1 MSEDTTGQRHAPSPH
16 DRTLSRDVQATVI
29 PAGEPAVLPAGT
41 KVTIT
46 HRLGGN
52 FTVVCDSGMFRI
64 KGTDAEALGEQV
76 PSDATENE
84 GKTDAYGSVGT
95 AEHPGHSGKP
105 SDEAV
110 WESLKK
116 VFDPEIPV
124 NIVDLGLVYSL
135 KVEPLENSAD
145 RHSVIVA
152 MTLTA
157 PGCGMGPVIAED
169 ARQKIAAL
177 PTVESAKV
185 HIVWDP
191 IWTPQM
197 ISPAGRQ
204 ALGLE

>member
-16 DRTLSRDVQATVI
+16 DRTLTRDVGATVI

-64 KGTDAEALGEQV
+64 RGSDADSLSESVPTDSTETEGQTDAH
-76 PSDATENE
+76 
-84 GKTDAYGSVGT
+84 GSTGT
-95 AEHPGHSGKP
+95 AEHPGHQGRP
-105 SDEAV
+105 SEESV
-110 WESLKK
+110 WNQLKT

-135 KVEPLENSAD
+135 QIEPIESSPD
-145 RHSVIVA
+145 RHSVAIA

-169 ARQKIAAL
+169 ARNRVL
-177 PTVESAKV
+177 TVPGVNLAKV
-185 HIVWDP
+185 NIVWDP
-191 IWTPQM
+191 PWTQSM
-197 ISPAGRQ
+197 ISEDGKMQ
-204 ALGLE
+204 LGLI

>member
-1 MSEDTTGQRHAPSPH
+1 MSDDTTGQRHTPSPH
-16 DRTLSRDVQATVI
+16 DRTLTRDVQATVI
-29 PAGEPAVLPAGT
+29 PAGDPAVLPAGT

-52 FTVVCDSGMFRI
+52 FTVVCDNGMFRI
-64 KGTDAEALGEQV
+64 KGSDADSLSETI

-95 AEHPGHSGKP
+95 AEHPGHTGKP

-135 KVEPLENSAD
+135 KVDPLENSPD
-145 RHSVIVA
+145 RHSVVVA

-157 PGCGMGPVIAED
+157 PGCGMGPVIAAD
-169 ARQKIAAL
+169 AQARVMMLDGIDNAR
-177 PTVESAKV
+177 VEL
-185 HIVWDP
+185 VWDP
-191 IWTPQM
+191 AWNQEM
-197 ISPAGRQ
+197 ISEEGRMK
-204 ALGLE
+204 LGMI